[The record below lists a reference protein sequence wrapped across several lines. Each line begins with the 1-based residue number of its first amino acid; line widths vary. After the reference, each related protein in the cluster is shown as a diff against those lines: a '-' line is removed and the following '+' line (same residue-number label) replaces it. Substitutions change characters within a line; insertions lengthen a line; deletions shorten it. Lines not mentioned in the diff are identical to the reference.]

1 MPCVPAPLLV
11 VPEALFELALLELA
25 LFEAAGPFAG
35 SEASEL
41 PQAINPAIQHEIAST
56 RRASPLPSVIGLPCH
71 RRHSVWPLSQGLE
84 PILKRGFR
92 RAALDRWCRRPDRR
106 GR

>member
-1 MPCVPAPLLV
+1 LLALWLDAPPMPCVPAPLLV

-41 PQAINPAIQHEIAST
+41 PQAINPVIQHEITST
-56 RRASPLPSVIGLPCH
+56 RRASPSPSVIGLPCH
-71 RRHSVWPLSQGLE
+71 RRHSVWPTFAGFGTDSQARISESGS
-84 PILKRGFR
+84 RS
-92 RAALDRWCRRPDRR
+92 
-106 GR
+106 